1 MKNHNKLVQ
10 IIEIYMQNVPLRG
23 IIFRTKQDNESP
35 EQTLKRFLS
44 SYGEKVLE
52 HVMKKSFVET
62 TAKKFS
68 SPYGEKVLELGP
80 ITDTWD
86 PGIQFSSPYGEK
98 VLEHNS

>member
-68 SPYGEKVLELGP
+68 SPYGEKVLELLSQLRSCLCLYLSFRPLTGKR
-80 ITDTWD
+80 
-86 PGIQFSSPYGEK
+86 F
-98 VLEHNS
+98 